1 MTLTSEV
8 LTKLAAAPEDRLQ
21 EVIAVLDG
29 RPGDLRK
36 GKVTIEWIISS
47 YGVSRATVYRRLTAA
62 GLQAEMILNGRK
74 QYDEAAVMRAMAG
87 IPLEGKMEIPA

>member
-8 LTKLAAAPEDRLQ
+8 LPKLAAAPEDRLQ
-21 EVIAVLDG
+21 EVLAVLDG

-36 GKVTIEWIISS
+36 GKVSIDGIMSS

-62 GLQAEMILNGRK
+62 GLQAEMIMNGRK

-87 IPLEGKMEIPA
+87 IPPEGKMEMPA